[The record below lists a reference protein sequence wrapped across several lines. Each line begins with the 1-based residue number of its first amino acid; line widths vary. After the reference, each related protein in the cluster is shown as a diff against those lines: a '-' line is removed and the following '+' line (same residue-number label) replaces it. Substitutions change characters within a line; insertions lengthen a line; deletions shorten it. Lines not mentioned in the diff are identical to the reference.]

1 MGIDGGQT
9 LEIRGPEAI
18 IKQIEECGA
27 ALNEGNEEIL
37 YIATRFFGKAANVKH
52 RSERYIVFSYEFRN
66 YPINEYLVELLAAYP
81 QCWMKNEFRTEI
93 GHCGMWIGRFRGEE
107 PDIQELSWRELDN
120 DEYFMVEDFQTGKQ
134 IK

>member
-27 ALNEGNEEIL
+27 ALGEGNEEIL
-37 YIATRFFGKAANVKH
+37 YIAARFFGKATKVKH
-52 RSERYIVFSYEFRN
+52 RSERCIIFSYDFRN
-66 YPINEYLVELLAAYP
+66 FPINEYLEELLIAYP
-81 QCWMKNEFRTEI
+81 QCWIKNEFRTEI

-107 PDIQELSWRELDN
+107 PDIQELSWRELN
-120 DEYFMVEDFQTGKQ
+120 DEEHFMGEDFSKF
-134 IK
+134 